1 MASSPITTKTANGRA
16 TFRWHNEARSK
27 VSGGD
32 EFRHAIGTLPFVLS
46 GYRRVMDEATA
57 VLERLARIETLDA
70 AGAPPAALL
79 AELRALLGEAEAWSR
94 LEGGG
99 GGAKA
104 VEGLRS
110 ALAREMIT
118 V

>member
-1 MASSPITTKTANGRA
+1 M
-16 TFRWHNEARSK
+16 
-27 VSGGD
+27 
-32 EFRHAIGTLPFVLS
+32 
-46 GYRRVMDEATA
+46 MDEATA

-70 AGAPPAALL
+70 AGAPPGELL

-99 GGAKA
+99 RGASA
-104 VEGLRS
+104 VERLRS
-110 ALAREMIT
+110 ALARDMIA